1 LCSPSRAALL
11 TGRDHRTAAAL
22 AASMTV
28 LRLAQDLVFG
38 LILQPTD
45 RGADESDSG
54 SAIVSSI
61 LLVVALLLLL
71 TA

>member
-1 LCSPSRAALL
+1 M
-11 TGRDHRTAAAL
+11 TA
-22 AASMTV
+22 
-28 LRLAQDLVFG
+28 LRLAQGLVFG